1 MHVKVYLRSPPDVL
15 APGISPDLKRNLP
28 DVELPQGSTVGSLLD
43 VLGVGKA
50 RPHVL
55 VNKVRQLEDA
65 GLADGDRVDLVLPL
79 AGG

>member
-1 MHVKVYLRSPPDVL
+1 MHINVFLRSPPDVL
-15 APGISPDLKRNLP
+15 VPGISPAVRRTLP
-28 DVELPQGSTVGSLLD
+28 DVELPEGSTVESLLT

-55 VNKVRQLEDA
+55 VNKVRQKEDVT
-65 GLADGDRVDLVLPL
+65 LHEGDRVDLVLPL